1 MRWLLLLWVGLS
13 PLCSVVFFHFQ
24 IWNKP
29 KKLFSETCQ
38 NSMGGRRDA
47 RRVFY
52 GGVTEHRLCAMAT
65 GLGPPGMLGYAS

>member
-29 KKLFSETCQ
+29 KKLFSK
-38 NSMGGRRDA
+38 NLPKLHGR
-47 RRVFY
+47 
-52 GGVTEHRLCAMAT
+52 
-65 GLGPPGMLGYAS
+65 PP